1 MMFDYSGSM
10 KGNNWNSLLAAFKN
24 FLSYLTKNQEL
35 TNNSWLTVILYN
47 TAAVTKFER
56 QKPSSNLSNLINVI
70 PDGGTDF
77 SAPLL

>member
-10 KGNNWNSLLAAFKN
+10 KGNNWNSLLAEFKN

-56 QKPSSNLSNLINVI
+56 
-70 PDGGTDF
+70 
-77 SAPLL
+77 